1 MPDRLFRFGLVATSA
16 GSARDWTKL
25 AQQAE
30 NLGFSTLLMPDGVGI
45 QSAFPA
51 LAAAAATTERL
62 RFGNFVLAAPL
73 RPPGLIAWETAT
85 LDQLS
90 EGRFELGIGA
100 GRPDGAH
107 NAEVL
112 GVPYGTAG
120 SRVRQVAEIIDT
132 VDRLFL
138 QDKAFQPVQ
147 KPRPPI
153 MVAGGGDKLLT
164 VAAQRADIL
173 AVHADGSE
181 AGLATKLGLVRE
193 IAGQRFDDLELS
205 VNVFSVGDGEL
216 SPFVQRFGID
226 PAQAKDNAH
235 VSVLNGSSPADVLK
249 RRRDELGISYV
260 TFNVQTLDSAAPIV
274 EELAGT

>member
-1 MPDRLFRFGLVATSA
+1 MPDRLFRFGLVATST
-16 GSARDWTKL
+16 GSAREWTKL

-73 RPPGLIAWETAT
+73 RPPGLVAWETAS

-90 EGRFELGIGA
+90 EGRFELGLGA

-107 NAEVL
+107 NADVL

-132 VDRLFL
+132 VDRLL
-138 QDKAFQPVQ
+138 VQDKAFQAVQ
-147 KPRPPI
+147 RPRPPI

-164 VAAQRADIL
+164 LAARRADIV
-173 AVHADGSE
+173 AVHGDGTE
-181 AGLATKLGLVRE
+181 EGLAGRLGLVRE
-193 IAGQRFDDLELS
+193 AAGDRFGELELS
-205 VNVFSVGDGEL
+205 VNVFAVGDEEL
-216 SPFVQRFGID
+216 PPFVRQFGVD
-226 PAQAKDNAH
+226 PARAKENQH
-235 VSVLNGSSPADVLK
+235 VSVLTGDSPADVLR
-249 RRRDELGISYV
+249 RRRDEFGISYV
-260 TFNVQTLDSAAPIV
+260 TFNIRALEQAAPIV